1 MLKKLKGD
9 IGIQRVSGQIID
21 LVNKFMFKRIIITL
35 FLIFTIINLISQS
48 LYFGKNRFG
57 RLELINDSMGIIC
70 INSVGQGLNIYD
82 TIYYRKKNDTM
93 WISTILKERYSIVRS
108 DSAIPVLDGPPVIIR
123 RYKKVSNTKYKILQQ
138 FILPYDTINKQII
151 FNDLQPPL
159 ENGEI
164 LFIDLVYGGKFL
176 IDEPYFSLTN
186 SNHFAIRF
194 NDALLSKHYFFHL
207 NEFPLKI
214 KKNKLIPISNEAQQ
228 WCWIYNNHYFPVM
241 KKAKKEKHFYTFA
254 RHFSGD
260 DMGLQRINCFRDKP
274 LKIKIKK

>member
-1 MLKKLKGD
+1 MLRK
-9 IGIQRVSGQIID
+9 II
-21 LVNKFMFKRIIITL
+21 LTL
-35 FLIFTIINLISQS
+35 FLIIFIIINLTSQS

-57 RLELINDSMGIIC
+57 RLEFINDSISIIC
-70 INSVGQGLNIYD
+70 INSIGQGLNFDD
-82 TIYYRKKNDTM
+82 TIYYRNSNDTM
-93 WISTILKERYSIVRS
+93 WISTIIKEKYSIIAS

-123 RYKKVSNTKYKILQQ
+123 RYKKVSDTKYKILQQ
-138 FILPYDTINKQII
+138 FILPYDTINKQIV

-159 ENGEI
+159 EKGEI
-164 LFIDLVYGGKFL
+164 LFMDLVYGGKFI
-176 IDEPYFSLTN
+176 IDEPYFSLTK

-194 NDALLSKHYFFHL
+194 NVVLASRYESFHL

-228 WCWIYNNHYFPVM
+228 WCWIYNNHYSPVM

-254 RHFSGD
+254 IHFAGN

-274 LKIKIKK
+274 LIIKITK